1 MMSDN
6 DEKNKKMK
14 KHFLHLSGQLIEKKK
29 FKTQNKPKETR
40 KLQQLYSELDKSSK
54 WHSTPKKYDNSVI
67 PAAYKR
73 SQQVNKQQ
81 IHRFSAHS

>member
-14 KHFLHLSGQLIEKKK
+14 KHFLHLSGQLIEKKE

-54 WHSTPKKYDNSVI
+54 
-67 PAAYKR
+67 
-73 SQQVNKQQ
+73 
-81 IHRFSAHS
+81 